1 MRNHGSDEDIGN
13 RLAWI
18 SEVVLKKFDNAE
30 RAFDTIN
37 NRAGLVI
44 GWSGL
49 LTASFLPA
57 LQRLSAFG
65 KLIVL
70 SVWGCSFAC
79 MIYNGYRAFSIA
91 NLKLLPIRSK
101 SLVEL
106 TSLSSLE
113 ARAKLIKQIVVSS
126 EINEQTCAKK
136 AIYLDRTIKLFTFQ
150 LLFLM
155 TALIVSMH

>member
-1 MRNHGSDEDIGN
+1 
-13 RLAWI
+13 
-18 SEVVLKKFDNAE
+18 
-30 RAFDTIN
+30 
-37 NRAGLVI
+37 
-44 GWSGL
+44 
-49 LTASFLPA
+49 
-57 LQRLSAFG
+57 
-65 KLIVL
+65 
-70 SVWGCSFAC
+70 